1 MLVMLSHT
9 GLTVGGLNPGVA
21 SVVVFYAISG
31 YVMSALV
38 AKHFSQPGQA
48 QHFYIDRLARIYPQ
62 YLFYAAAAA
71 VWFLAVGRTTPFLQH
86 APSATDWFNNLL
98 IVPLNFFM
106 FNAADQ
112 FSLVPPAWSLGA
124 EVLFYGLAPWLWR
137 YWRIAMLVA
146 ACSLG
151 VQALAWHGVLPTDAW
166 GYRLLPGVVW
176 IFVSGMA
183 LQRYQQK
190 SAENSL
196 EKNPPIHAAWL
207 RYALWGVPLFSTLT
221 ALMLGTSDALQ
232 TPYNREVLL
241 GFAVALPGIHFLT
254 NGGVP
259 SAWQDWDQRLGDWSY
274 GLFLNHFLCMWV
286 LDLAKPQTPLQWL
299 TLIACSVALSV
310 LTQRFLE
317 RPCVVWRQKRR
328 EAWQLAHNPLKIH
341 P

>member
-1 MLVMLSHT
+1 MGTLRFILALLVMLSHT

-48 QHFYIDRLARIYPQ
+48 RYFYIDRLARIYPQ

-71 VWFLAVGRTTPFLQH
+71 VWFFTIGHATPFLQH
-86 APSATDWFNNLL
+86 SPTATDWVNNLL

-124 EVLFYGLAPWLWR
+124 EVLFYALAPWLWR
-137 YWRIAMLVA
+137 YWRFAMLLA

-151 VQALAWHGVLPTDAW
+151 VQALAWHQVLPTDAW
-166 GYRLLPGVVW
+166 GYRLLPGVLW
-176 IFVSGMA
+176 IFAVGMA
-183 LQRYQQK
+183 LQRYQQ
-190 SAENSL
+190 SH
-196 EKNPPIHAAWL
+196 PAWV
-207 RYALWGVPLFSTLT
+207 RYAVWGVPLFSTCML
-221 ALMLGTSDALQ
+221 LMLGTSGALQ

-241 GFAVALPGIHFLT
+241 GFAVALPSIHFLT
-254 NGGVP
+254 QGGVP
-259 SAWQDWDQRLGDWSY
+259 KAWYGWDQRLGDWSY
-274 GLFLNHFLCMWV
+274 GLFLNHFFCMWV
-286 LDLAKPQTPLQWL
+286 LDLATPQTPSQWL
-299 TLIACSVALSV
+299 TLIACSVILSV

-328 EAWQLAHNPLKIH
+328 QTWQLAHNPLKISA
-341 P
+341 

>member
-1 MLVMLSHT
+1 MGTLRFILALLVMLSHS

-48 QHFYIDRLARIYPQ
+48 GHFYIDRLARIYPQ

-71 VWFLAVGRTTPFLQH
+71 VWFFSVGHATPFLQH
-86 APSATDWFNNLL
+86 TPSATDWVNNLL

-106 FNAADQ
+106 FNGADK

-124 EVLFYGLAPWLWR
+124 EVLFYAIAPWLWR
-137 YWRIAMLVA
+137 YWRCAMLLA

-151 VQALAWHGVLPTDAW
+151 VQALAWHQVLPTDAW
-166 GYRLLPGVVW
+166 GYRLLPGVLW
-176 IFVSGMA
+176 IFASGMA
-183 LQRYQQK
+183 LQRYQQ
-190 SAENSL
+190 S
-196 EKNPPIHAAWL
+196 HGVWL
-207 RYALWGVPLFSTLT
+207 RYAVWGVPLFSACML
-221 ALMLGTSDALQ
+221 LMLGNSGALQ

-241 GFAVALPGIHFLT
+241 GFAVALPCIHLLT
-254 NGGVP
+254 QSRLP
-259 SAWQDWDQRLGDWSY
+259 EAWHAWDQRLGDWSY
-274 GLFLNHFLCMWV
+274 GLFLNHFFCMWV
-286 LDLAKPQTPLQWL
+286 LDLAAPQTAFQWL
-299 TLIACSVALSV
+299 TLITCSVVLSV

-328 EAWQLAHNPLKIH
+328 QAWQLAHNPLKISS
-341 P
+341 